1 MTPTLEPSDRY
12 QLATPDGL
20 TLEAFSWSPPEPRAA
35 LLLVHGIGEHC
46 RRYGHLIRTLLDRDV
61 AVLAFD
67 LRGHGLSQGPRV
79 DVDRFDT
86 YLNDLDLAIEAALS
100 RTAPLPLFLMGHSM
114 GGTILALHAIERAAT
129 PSPVRGRIVS
139 SAAVQLGD
147 DIPAWLQSISRFLGR
162 VLPHMPTVKL
172 DSAGLSRIAEVAEA
186 YDADPLVNHK
196 GTPARTGAELV
207 EAMKRIQADMGRIH
221 EPILIRHGSADTLC
235 MPAGSQLL
243 YDGVSST
250 DKTFAVYPGAYHELH
265 NDHDCQANLADLA
278 DWIEARV

>member
-1 MTPTLEPSDRY
+1 MAPTLEPSDRY
-12 QLATPDGL
+12 QLATPDGP
-20 TLEAFSWSPPEPRAA
+20 TLEAFGWSPPEPRAA

-46 RRYGHLIRTLLDRDV
+46 QRYGNLIQALLDRQIT
-61 AVLAFD
+61 VLAYD
-67 LRGHGLSQGPRV
+67 LRGHGLSRGPRV
-79 DVDRFDT
+79 FVDRFDT
-86 YLNDLDLAIEAALS
+86 YLTDLDLAIGSALS

-114 GGTILALHAIERAAT
+114 GGTIVALHAIERAAT

-207 EAMKRIQADMGRIH
+207 EAMKRIQSGMGRIS
-221 EPILIRHGSADTLC
+221 EPLLIRHGAADTLC
-235 MPAGSQLL
+235 LPAGSQLL
-243 YDGVSST
+243 YDGVASS
-250 DKTFAVYPGAYHELH
+250 DKTLAVYPDAYHELH
-265 NDHDCQANLADLA
+265 NDLDRQANLADLA
-278 DWIEARV
+278 NWIESRV